1 MNIINIPKDGTS
13 DTKVKLIEIFKNNGE
28 EVSVGEL
35 LCEIETSKAVAE
47 IESQFEGYVYFLYKE
62 TSEIEVG
69 SPICIVSDSLFPEKN
84 LIALKDKLINKEKP
98 QSERVISEK
107 AKVLIEKHD
116 INVDSIPGEVISE
129 KIIINYIAKMT
140 LKEKVNY
147 SFKENDIAIYGIG
160 GHAGMCIDI
169 VLKNEEFNLVG
180 FIDDNK
186 TNDSDYN
193 LNFLG
198 DINDLEHLIDCGL
211 KNLIIGIG
219 FINDLKE
226 REKIF
231 ESIHS
236 KLNIPSII
244 HPSAIIEDSAIV
256 KNGCQIMAG
265 AIIGSN
271 VIVGENC
278 IINSGAI
285 VSHNAIID
293 NTSHITPGA
302 TIAGHV
308 SIGKRVTVG
317 MCATVYIGL
326 SISNDTVINNNESI
340 IQNI

>member
-13 DTKVKLIEIFKNNGE
+13 DTKVKLIEIFKDNGE
-28 EVSVGEL
+28 EVSVGDL
-35 LCEIETSKAVAE
+35 LCEIETSKSITE
-47 IESQFEGYVYFLYKE
+47 IESEFAGYVYFLDKE

-69 SPICIVSDSLFPEKN
+69 SPICIVSNSIMSEKN
-84 LIALKDKLINKEKP
+84 LIALKDKLIKKGKP
-98 QSERVISEK
+98 NSERVISKK
-107 AKVLIEKHD
+107 AKVLIGKHD
-116 INVDSIPGEVISE
+116 INVDSIPDEVISE

-140 LKEKVNY
+140 LKEKVSY

-186 TNDSDYN
+186 INDSNYN

-211 KNLIIGIG
+211 KNIILGIG
-219 FINDLKE
+219 FINDLKK

-231 ESIHS
+231 ESIYS

-256 KNGCQIMAG
+256 NNGCQIMAG

-285 VSHNAIID
+285 VSHNVIID
-293 NTSHITPGA
+293 KTTHITPGA

-326 SISNDTVINNNESI
+326 SISNDTVINNNERI
-340 IQNI
+340 IEDI

>member
-1 MNIINIPKDGTS
+1 MNIINIPKDSTS
-13 DTKVKLIEIFKNNGE
+13 DTKVKLIQIFKVNGE
-28 EVSVGEL
+28 EISVGDL
-35 LCEIETSKAVAE
+35 LCEIETSKAITE
-47 IESQFEGYVYFLYKE
+47 IESQFEGYVYFLVKE

-69 SPICIVSDSLFPEKN
+69 SPICIVSGSIIPEKN
-84 LIALKDKLINKEKP
+84 LIALKDKLIKKEKP
-98 QSERVISEK
+98 NSERVISKK

-116 INVDSIPGEVISE
+116 INVDSIPDEVISE
-129 KIIINYIAKMT
+129 KIIINYIDKMA

-169 VLKNEEFNLVG
+169 VLKNKEFNLVG
-180 FIDDNK
+180 FLDDNK
-186 TNDSDYN
+186 INDSCYN

-198 DINDLEHLIDCGL
+198 DINDLDHLISCGL
-211 KNLIIGIG
+211 NNLIIGIG
-219 FINDLKE
+219 FINDLKK

-231 ESIHS
+231 ESIYS

-244 HPSAIIEDSAIV
+244 HPSAIIEDTAII

-285 VSHNAIID
+285 VSHNAVID
-293 NTSHITPGA
+293 DTSHITPGA

-317 MCATVYIGL
+317 MCATIYIGL
-326 SISNDTVINNNESI
+326 SISDDTVINNNERI
-340 IQNI
+340 IKNI